1 MEEDGGASGALAYA
15 GNVWQHTMLITHT
28 VIMLTRVR
36 GRNAVSEKNFMSI
49 CLLRMYCLV
58 IGCQVSGRG
67 FGDIPGNDPG
77 LNKKNTPGSYRG

>member
-1 MEEDGGASGALAYA
+1 MDEDGGASGALAYA
-15 GNVWQHTMLITHT
+15 GKIWHHAIAITHT
-28 VIMLTRVR
+28 DILLTRVR

-67 FGDIPGNDPG
+67 FGDNPGNDPG